1 VNLSQ
6 LIEEEFRRH
15 VMDPKFFAQGHDL
28 EYAEI
33 PSDPAPDSVDWRTK
47 GAVTEV
53 KNQVKMADK
62 LRVILP

>member
-1 VNLSQ
+1 
-6 LIEEEFRRH
+6 
-15 VMDPKFFAQGHDL
+15 MDPKFFAQGHDL